1 MDIQNIAN
9 SPIEFELSGK
19 TYKVKRLSLMDLF
32 ASFEG
37 DVKKEYMA
45 NISEYAS
52 TITNAVEKQKFQT
65 MAIKQ
70 MPSGI
75 ELQDMV
81 SAKMN
86 GIDGAIKI
94 LFLALSKCQQVTI
107 EAVTEIIQDPANA
120 NVITTLMDFIIGN
133 DVKAEKAEVDE
144 KKAIVP
150 TIA

>member
-9 SPIEFELSGK
+9 TPVEFELSGK
-19 TYKVKRLSLMDLF
+19 TYKVKRLSLLDLF
-32 ASFEG
+32 GSFEA
-37 DVKKEYMA
+37 DVKKEYMS

-52 TITNAVEKQKFQT
+52 SITNAQEKQKFQT
-65 MAIKQ
+65 MAIKE
-70 MPSGI
+70 MPRGV

-94 LFLALSKCQQVTI
+94 LYLALSKCQQITI
-107 EAVTEIIQDPANA
+107 EAVTQIIQDPANA
-120 NVITTLMDFIIGN
+120 DVIATLMDFIIGN
-133 DVKAEKAEVDE
+133 DVKEDKVDEE

-150 TIA
+150 ATA